1 MSESFRSIRPKSDEH
16 IAYYSTYI
24 DRVPDGDIVA
34 TLESQLGETLKFLR
48 SIPESKLDYR
58 YAPGKW
64 NIKEIVGHLG
74 DGERVFQYRAWRF
87 SRADTTPVP
96 GFEENDYVANAP
108 FSRMNVNDLI
118 SEFEHLRRRVFECSP
133 EWMLMQCKDA
143 ALPMTPKYL
152 CEQSHGSWRGTS
164 IITRKSCALVISRTA
179 HEPPRVCSQSRSYS
193 SRVWDPS

>member
-1 MSESFRSIRPKSDEH
+1 MSESFRSIRPKKDEH
-16 IAYYSTYI
+16 IDYYSKYI

-34 TLESQLGETLKFLR
+34 KLETQLDETLSFLR

-64 NIKEIVGHLG
+64 SIKEIIGHLG

-108 FSRMNVNDLI
+108 FSRLNVDDLI
-118 SEFEHLRRRVFECSP
+118 SEFEHLRSATIRLFAGLDADAMGRRGNANGDDVSVRAIAWIMAGHVDHHQAIMRER
-133 EWMLMQCKDA
+133 
-143 ALPMTPKYL
+143 YL
-152 CEQSHGSWRGTS
+152 QNN
-164 IITRKSCALVISRTA
+164 A
-179 HEPPRVCSQSRSYS
+179 
-193 SRVWDPS
+193 